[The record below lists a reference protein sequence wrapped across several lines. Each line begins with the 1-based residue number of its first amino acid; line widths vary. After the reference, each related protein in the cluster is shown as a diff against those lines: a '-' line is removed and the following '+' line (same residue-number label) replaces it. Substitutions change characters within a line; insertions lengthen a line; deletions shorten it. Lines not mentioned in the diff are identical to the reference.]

1 MGAYKGKAD
10 TFKDAASKEET
21 FKKGGRTKKKSGG
34 AMAMKGEKKDMKD
47 MKACGGKSQPRCDRP
62 ARKSGGAVFS
72 SAASGEKRKA
82 ASHY

>member
-1 MGAYKGKAD
+1 MGEYKGKD
-10 TFKDAASKEET
+10 HFTAAESKEES
-21 FKKGGRTKKKSGG
+21 FKKGGKVKKKKGG
-34 AMAMKGEKKDMKD
+34 AVSMKKE

-72 SAASGEKRKA
+72 SAASGTPRGK